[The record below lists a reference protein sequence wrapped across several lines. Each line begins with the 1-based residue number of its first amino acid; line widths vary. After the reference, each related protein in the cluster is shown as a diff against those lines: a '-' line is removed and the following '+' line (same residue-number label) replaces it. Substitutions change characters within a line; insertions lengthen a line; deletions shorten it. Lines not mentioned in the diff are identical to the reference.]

1 MAVLAAVVTVTVAR
15 ATLAGNCRISADK
28 RARIRP
34 RFFAIIA
41 VMKTALV
48 PLADG
53 FEETEAVAVIDVLR
67 RGGVEVVT
75 ASLGMDRRAVSAHG
89 IRMETDAALPDVI
102 DNAWDAI
109 VLPGGG
115 EGTANLLA
123 CEELAVRLRRQKF
136 DDGGLLCAICAAPTV
151 LAAADVLDDEDVTC
165 YPTCAQDMGRPVVDA
180 PAIADGQIITGRGP
194 GAAITFALAVLANLV
209 DEETAHNVAAGMVTA
224 L

>member
-1 MAVLAAVVTVTVAR
+1 
-15 ATLAGNCRISADK
+15 
-28 RARIRP
+28 
-34 RFFAIIA
+34 
-41 VMKTALV
+41 MKTALV

-53 FEETEAVAVIDVLR
+53 FEDIEAVSVIDVLR

-75 ASLGMDRRAVSAHG
+75 ASLGPDRSAVSAHG
-89 IRMETDAALPDVI
+89 IRMETDATLPDVI
-102 DNAWDAI
+102 DNRWDAI

-136 DDGGLLCAICAAPTV
+136 EDGGYLCAICAAPTV

-165 YPTCAQDMGRPVVDA
+165 YPSCAAEMGRPVADA
-180 PAIADGQIITGRGP
+180 PAVADGQIITGRGP
-194 GAAITFALAVLANLV
+194 GAAIIFALAVLMHV
-209 DEETAHNVAAGMVTA
+209 VGEETAHEVAQGMVTS

>member
-1 MAVLAAVVTVTVAR
+1 
-15 ATLAGNCRISADK
+15 
-28 RARIRP
+28 
-34 RFFAIIA
+34 
-41 VMKTALV
+41 MKTALV

-53 FEETEAVAVIDVLR
+53 FEDIEAVAVIDVLR

-75 ASLGMDRRAVSAHG
+75 ASLGADRRAVSAHG
-89 IRMETDAALPDVI
+89 IRMDADAVLSEVI
-102 DNAWDAI
+102 DDAWDAI

-136 DDGGLLCAICAAPTV
+136 DDGALLCAICAAPTV
-151 LAAADVLDDEDVTC
+151 LAAADVLDEEDVTC
-165 YPTCAQDMGRPVVDA
+165 YPSCAKDMGRPVSSA
-180 PAIADGQIITGRGP
+180 PAIADGQIVTGMGP

-209 DEETAHNVAAGMVTA
+209 DEETAHAVAAGMVIA